1 MLHIFLLLYFA
12 LHLTL
17 YLLFISHGHDYSLDL
32 KKKKRLDPHEQ
43 NKAKAKLTNIK

>member
-1 MLHIFLLLYFA
+1 MIILW
-12 LHLTL
+12 TW
-17 YLLFISHGHDYSLDL
+17 